1 MPVQTRIIYI
11 GKDRFG
17 YVYLKEYRSDF
28 VRKVFVYLK
37 AKSRAS
43 LRYFGE
49 LSENMLRLFSA
60 KIRQALQLYL
70 PARSEQKNSKM
81 ALLEFFETLDALLR
95 NSPIVQKLI
104 AEWQR
109 IQKKYGLKG
118 TPYEVLE
125 QLMI

>member
-1 MPVQTRIIYI
+1 MIYI

-28 VRKVFVYLK
+28 VRKMFVYLK

-60 KIRQALQLYL
+60 KIRHALQLYL

-95 NSPIVQKLI
+95 NSPIVQKLV

-125 QLMI
+125 RLVI